1 MVPAIAQKYFQV
13 NPTFKLT
20 NSRYTDTSID
30 WQNVSTNRFDGGKTV
45 TVLTHGWT
53 AEWDDASFLNDGRDA
68 FKRKNVNYLG
78 LDWSGGS
85 QTLDYPLAA
94 ANTQIAGRAI
104 AYLFNQLKRSGFRD
118 NQFHCAGHSLGG
130 HVCSYAAKYAKS
142 EFGITM
148 SR

>member
-1 MVPAIAQKYFQV
+1 M

-20 NSRYTDTSID
+20 NSRYTDTSVD
-30 WQNVSTNRFDGGKTV
+30 WQNVATNRFDGGRTV

-53 AEWDDASFLNDGRDA
+53 AEWDDSSFLNNGRDA

-118 NQFHCAGHSLGG
+118 SQFHCAGHSLGG

>member
-1 MVPAIAQKYFQV
+1 M
-13 NPTFKLT
+13 T
-20 NSRYTDTSID
+20 NSRYNDSIVD

-53 AEWDDASFLNDGRDA
+53 AEWDDSSFLNNGRDA

-148 SR
+148 SRLVQ